1 MKKRQKERQF
11 DLIDLNTGM
20 HWLAKVLSMALQLH
34 IEHRPN
40 QWNQWLAWR
49 GQLVGT
55 EMEVSR
61 ADWMTRRANDVSR

>member
-11 DLIDLNTGM
+11 DLNTGED
-20 HWLAKVLSMALQLH
+20 WLTKVLSMALKLHIEH
-34 IEHRPN
+34 IEHRP
-40 QWNQWLAWR
+40 NQWLAWR

-61 ADWMTRRANDVSR
+61 ADWMTRRANDVPR